1 MANLV
6 TIVVQLPPLVVRAL
20 EDLHKL
26 VSALL
31 NSTVLDD
38 VHKIASALHD
48 KDLRADLKCIASAL
62 NNEDLRADIHNV
74 GTALTDENLLESI
87 GRLAVVSHQLRS
99 ELEPVLGRCHSFSA
113 VRTRLSSWATR
124 SPRFWSRRTRWSTWS
139 RDQGSCPDAVA
150 DAKPRPPSPRRSH
163 PARGRPPHPP
173 TTGALSFS
181 KGRFCLTALCHKGFD
196 SPSSERTR
204 GTVSTTAP
212 RRFPRV
218 TPTTVDITLVSLLQ
232 HMT

>member
-20 EDLHKL
+20 EDFHKL

-48 KDLRADLKCIASAL
+48 KGLRADVKRIASAM

-74 GTALTDENLLESI
+74 STAMTDENLRADIHNVSTAMTDENLRADIHNVSTAMTDENLLESI

-99 ELEPVLGRCHSFSA
+99 ELEPVL
-113 VRTRLSSWATR
+113 RTLPLLQRGTDSVEFLGDAAATLLAQTDALVDLVPG
-124 SPRFWSRRTRWSTWS
+124 SRFMP
-139 RDQGSCPDAVA
+139 G
-150 DAKPRPPSPRRSH
+150 
-163 PARGRPPHPP
+163 RGR
-173 TTGALSFS
+173 
-181 KGRFCLTALCHKGFD
+181 
-196 SPSSERTR
+196 
-204 GTVSTTAP
+204 
-212 RRFPRV
+212 RRKA
-218 TPTTVDITLVSLLQ
+218 
-232 HMT
+232 

>member
-6 TIVVQLPPLVVRAL
+6 KIVVQLPPLVVRAL
-20 EDLHKL
+20 EDFHKL

-87 GRLAVVSHQLRS
+87 GRLAVVSHQLRG
-99 ELEPVLGRCHSFSA
+99 ELEPVL
-113 VRTRLSSWATR
+113 RTLPLLQRGTDSVEFL
-124 SPRFWSRRTRWSTWS
+124 
-139 RDQGSCPDAVA
+139 GDAVA
-150 DAKPRPPSPRRSH
+150 TLLAQTDALVDLVPGSGFMPGR
-163 PARGRPPHPP
+163 RGR
-173 TTGALSFS
+173 
-181 KGRFCLTALCHKGFD
+181 
-196 SPSSERTR
+196 
-204 GTVSTTAP
+204 
-212 RRFPRV
+212 RRKA
-218 TPTTVDITLVSLLQ
+218 
-232 HMT
+232 

>member
-20 EDLHKL
+20 EDFHKL

-48 KDLRADLKCIASAL
+48 KGLRADVKRIASAM

-74 GTALTDENLLESI
+74 STAMTDENLRADIHNVSTAMTDENLLESI

-99 ELEPVLGRCHSFSA
+99 ELEPVL
-113 VRTRLSSWATR
+113 RTLPLLQRGTDSVEFLGDAAATLLAQTDALVDLVPG
-124 SPRFWSRRTRWSTWS
+124 SRFMP
-139 RDQGSCPDAVA
+139 G
-150 DAKPRPPSPRRSH
+150 
-163 PARGRPPHPP
+163 RGR
-173 TTGALSFS
+173 
-181 KGRFCLTALCHKGFD
+181 
-196 SPSSERTR
+196 
-204 GTVSTTAP
+204 
-212 RRFPRV
+212 RRKA
-218 TPTTVDITLVSLLQ
+218 
-232 HMT
+232 

>member
-99 ELEPVLGRCHSFSA
+99 ELEPVL
-113 VRTRLSSWATR
+113 RTLPLLQRGTDSVEFL
-124 SPRFWSRRTRWSTWS
+124 
-139 RDQGSCPDAVA
+139 GDAVA
-150 DAKPRPPSPRRSH
+150 TLLAQTDALVDLVPGSRFMPG
-163 PARGRPPHPP
+163 RGR
-173 TTGALSFS
+173 
-181 KGRFCLTALCHKGFD
+181 
-196 SPSSERTR
+196 
-204 GTVSTTAP
+204 
-212 RRFPRV
+212 RREA
-218 TPTTVDITLVSLLQ
+218 
-232 HMT
+232 